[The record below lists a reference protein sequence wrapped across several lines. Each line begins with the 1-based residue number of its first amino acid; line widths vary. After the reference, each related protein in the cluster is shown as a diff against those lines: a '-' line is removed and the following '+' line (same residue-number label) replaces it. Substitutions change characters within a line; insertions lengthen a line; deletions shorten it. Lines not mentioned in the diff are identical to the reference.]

1 MSNLVNSI
9 TTYPNQID
17 SAELSRIKNNFR
29 LRDRSNSD
37 NRDLI
42 RRERRNPVV
51 VFDNLSTPSSLEQ
64 NTLRGLSYP
73 LSVDGNGGLKLSFG
87 IERIGQAIQEV
98 LETRVGERV
107 ANPYMGVR
115 ELLFETISEEV
126 EAQSIKKQLIS
137 AIPYLEPNNVS
148 VSVSL
153 GEDGTCYIV
162 CRYAV
167 EGMSDVLV
175 WYNFTTAR

>member
-1 MSNLVNSI
+1 MSNLINSI
-9 TTYPNQID
+9 TTYPNRID
-17 SAELSRIKNNFR
+17 SAELSRIKNNFQ

-37 NRDLI
+37 NSI
-42 RRERRNPVV
+42 SIQRERRNPVV

-107 ANPYMGVR
+107 ANPYMGIR
-115 ELLFETISEEV
+115 
-126 EAQSIKKQLIS
+126 
-137 AIPYLEPNNVS
+137 
-148 VSVSL
+148 
-153 GEDGTCYIV
+153 
-162 CRYAV
+162 
-167 EGMSDVLV
+167 
-175 WYNFTTAR
+175 